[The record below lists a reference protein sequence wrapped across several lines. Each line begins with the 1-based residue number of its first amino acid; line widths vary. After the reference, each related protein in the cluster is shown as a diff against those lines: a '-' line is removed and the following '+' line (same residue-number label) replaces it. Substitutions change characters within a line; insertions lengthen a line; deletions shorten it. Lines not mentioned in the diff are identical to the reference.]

1 MFIKVNPNSGV
12 PLYRQIMDQI
22 RRAIALGRLKTGEK
36 LPSVRE
42 LSHTLEI
49 SPITVV
55 KAYNELEHLGVIET
69 RRGRGTFVAEEATLM
84 SYQDRLR
91 AAEEL
96 LDNVALDLAGLD
108 LPHNT
113 LTELLVDKLES
124 FEKRKEREDVHG

>member
-42 LSHTLEI
+42 LSQTLEI
-49 SPITVV
+49 SPITAV

-69 RRGRGTFVAEEATLM
+69 RRGRGTFVAEEATIM

-96 LDNVALDLAGLD
+96 LDSVALDLAGLD